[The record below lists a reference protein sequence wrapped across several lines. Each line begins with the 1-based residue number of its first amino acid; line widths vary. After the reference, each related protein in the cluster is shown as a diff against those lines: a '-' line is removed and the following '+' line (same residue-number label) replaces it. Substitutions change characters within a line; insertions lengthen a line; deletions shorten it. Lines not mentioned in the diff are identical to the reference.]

1 MGIVQT
7 TVEHLEL
14 FVVLSGFYDAG
25 WSDCRCKSEGIDD
38 RGGRGFN
45 AFLRLSR

>member
-1 MGIVQT
+1 MSIVQT